1 LTRAD
6 LSSYSPDKFAVLC
19 DEALGPRLQ
28 YPHLP
33 AHTAAAAAA
42 AAATHPAAATATK
55 DAAAAELAER
65 GRTWENGD
73 RHAGHK
79 MLLQAPSC
87 SDVKENMPNGTTANM
102 PNGTTARS

>member
-1 LTRAD
+1 MTRVD

-33 AHTAAAAAA
+33 ANTAAAAA
-42 AAATHPAAATATK
+42 TTTAAATATK
-55 DAAAAELAER
+55 DAAAAELAPLSAL
-65 GRTWENGD
+65 GD
-73 RHAGHK
+73 RDAGYK

-87 SDVKENMPNGTTANM
+87 SDVKENMPNGTTAR
-102 PNGTTARS
+102 P

>member
-1 LTRAD
+1 MTRVD

-33 AHTAAAAAA
+33 ANTAAAAAA
-42 AAATHPAAATATK
+42 AATTTAAATAINY
-55 DAAAAELAER
+55 AAAAELAHLSAP
-65 GRTWENGD
+65 GD

-79 MLLQAPSC
+79 MRFQSTSC
-87 SDVKENMPNGTTANM
+87 SDVKENS

>member
-1 LTRAD
+1 LTRVD

-33 AHTAAAAAA
+33 SHTAAAA
-42 AAATHPAAATATK
+42 TTTTAAATATK
-55 DAAAAELAER
+55 DAAAAELAPLSAL
-65 GRTWENGD
+65 GD
-73 RHAGHK
+73 RDAGYK

-87 SDVKENMPNGTTANM
+87 SDVKENMPNGTTAR
-102 PNGTTARS
+102 P

>member
-1 LTRAD
+1 MD

-33 AHTAAAAAA
+33 AHNGAA
-42 AAATHPAAATATK
+42 AAATPPAAATATK
-55 DAAAAELAER
+55 DAAAAELAPLSAL
-65 GRTWENGD
+65 GD
-73 RHAGHK
+73 RDAGYK

-87 SDVKENMPNGTTANM
+87 SDVKENMPNGTTAR
-102 PNGTTARS
+102 P

>member
-42 AAATHPAAATATK
+42 TPPAAATATK
-55 DAAAAELAER
+55 DAAAAELAQ
-65 GRTWENGD
+65 WENGD

-79 MLLQAPSC
+79 MFLQAPSC